1 MPKKKSSAKRRSGCP
16 LNASVEILGDRW
28 SLLIIRDM
36 MLRGF
41 RTYKEF
47 LGSYERIATNILA
60 DRLRKLIAHGI
71 ITTGRDS
78 SDGRKLIY
86 SLTPKGI
93 DLAPVLTEMVLWAA
107 AHENTANQALVREMR
122 KDKEK
127 FISAIRQRWAETTR
141 TADRKAT
148 GKLRSP
154 PDVRQTGRALR
165 PSPSL
170 RSQRLRDVDTGSAR
184 RGQH

>member
-1 MPKKKSSAKRRSGCP
+1 
-16 LNASVEILGDRW
+16 
-28 SLLIIRDM
+28 
-36 MLRGF
+36 
-41 RTYKEF
+41 
-47 LGSYERIATNILA
+47 
-60 DRLRKLIAHGI
+60 
-71 ITTGRDS
+71 
-78 SDGRKLIY
+78 
-86 SLTPKGI
+86 
-93 DLAPVLTEMVLWAA
+93 
-107 AHENTANQALVREMR
+107 MR

-141 TADRKAT
+141 TADHKAT

-154 PDVRQTGRALR
+154 PNVRQTGRALR

>member
-1 MPKKKSSAKRRSGCP
+1 MPKKQANPKRRSGCP

-60 DRLRKLIAHGI
+60 DRLQKLIAHGI

-86 SLTPKGI
+86 SLTPKGV
-93 DLAPVLTEMVLWAA
+93 DLAPVLAEMVLWAA
-107 AHENTANQALVREMR
+107 AHEDTANQALVQEMR
-122 KDKEK
+122 KDKQQ
-127 FISAIRQRWAETTR
+127 FISAIRQRWAK
-141 TADRKAT
+141 TARAPDRKAT
-148 GKLRSP
+148 GKRRPSRGVP
-154 PDVRQTGRALR
+154 QTGRALR
-165 PSPSL
+165 RSPSL
-170 RSQRLRDVDTGSAR
+170 RSQRLRDVDARGAR
-184 RGQH
+184 RRQH